1 MTTSRSRRR
10 QGRHW
15 QPPWRRGPGCHGG
28 SLGEQRRSSAV
39 TVALLGLPNTGKS
52 TLYNRL
58 TGGNAQIANWPGL
71 TVELLRGAMPPDR
84 SGHDYQLVDLPGIHD
99 LSGSSEDEA
108 VVQRFLRHTP
118 PDLLLVVLNA
128 SHIASQLRFLLQLR
142 ALAIPTVVALNM
154 SDEARRFGITIDAI
168 GLGVALGM
176 PVLAVSARRNQGIHE
191 LIDRVHQLGEAL
203 GVPHEADLNQA
214 LAEIPQEWVD
224 GLLAA
229 HVQLPP
235 RLRNRRT
242 RQVDRLLLHPL
253 VGLVL
258 FLGIVLALFQL
269 LYAVGAPAQQLVG
282 SAIDWI
288 QSALLEPALVAL
300 NTPPLLCDFLID
312 GVWLGVGT
320 VAAFLPI
327 IFLFYLVLAVVED
340 SGYLP
345 RAAFLMDG
353 FMRWLGLD
361 GRAFVLQVIGF
372 GCNVPSIMGTRVIRD
387 RGMRLLS
394 MLVIPFALCQA
405 RLTVFLFMADVFFP
419 RPWWAPGLVV
429 FAFYVLSFVAVVI
442 TGLLFKRAY
451 PSQEAFVLE
460 LPPYRTPSPSTILR
474 RGWTQMLNFMATTR
488 SFIVLGAA
496 AIWLLTHLPPGAA
509 AGSGATIAD
518 GIGGLFQPLL
528 APIGMNPA
536 LTVSLFF
543 GFIAK
548 EILLGAMAVI
558 YKTSEAGLGGVI
570 GGLITPLQALSFMTF
585 VLLYTPCLGTV
596 AAQLQESKSR
606 KFSLLSLGWSLLLA
620 WLLALVVFQGGRLL
634 GFS

>member
-1 MTTSRSRRR
+1 MGRAAVPFGLPDPRLIAPLASLAMTASHPGRRKDR
-10 QGRHW
+10 KSGA
-15 QPPWRRGPGCHGG
+15 
-28 SLGEQRRSSAV
+28 L
-39 TVALLGLPNTGKS
+39 TVALLGMPNTGKS

-71 TVELLRGAMPPDR
+71 TV
-84 SGHDYQLVDLPGIHD
+84 
-99 LSGSSEDEA
+99 
-108 VVQRFLRHTP
+108 QRFLRHTP

-128 SHIASQLRFLLQLR
+128 TQISSQLRLLLQLK

-154 SDEARRFGITIDAI
+154 SDEARHFGITIDTG
-168 GLGVALGM
+168 GLAESPGL
-176 PVLAVSARRNQGIHE
+176 PVLAVSARRNQGMHK
-191 LIDRVHQLGEAL
+191 LIGRVHQ
-203 GVPHEADLNQA
+203 P
-214 LAEIPQEWVD
+214 WVE
-224 GLLAA
+224 GLLAR

-235 RLRNRRT
+235 RLINRRT
-242 RQVDRLLLHPL
+242 RLADRVLLDPL
-253 VGLVL
+253 LGLLL

-269 LYAVGAPAQQLVG
+269 LFAVGAPAQDLMG
-282 SAIDWI
+282 NGIDWI
-288 QSALLEPALVAL
+288 QTAILEPVLAAL
-300 NTPPLLCDFLID
+300 NAPPFLRDFLVD

-320 VAAFLPI
+320 VATFLPI

-353 FMRWLGLD
+353 FMRWIGLD

-372 GCNVPSIMGTRVIRD
+372 GCNVPSILGTRVIRD

-405 RLTVFLFMADVFFP
+405 RLTVFLFMAAVFFP
-419 RPWWAPGLVV
+419 KPWWAPGLVV
-429 FAFYVLSFVAVVI
+429 FGFYVLSFVAVVI

-460 LPPYRTPSPSTILR
+460 LPPYRTPSLSTILR
-474 RGWTQMLNFMATTR
+474 RGWTQTLNFLATTR
-488 SFIVLGAA
+488 TFIVLGAA
-496 AIWLLTHLPPGAA
+496 AIWLLTNLPLGAVQ
-509 AGSGATIAD
+509 GNGASIAD
-518 GIGGLFQPLL
+518 GIGRLFQPLL

-543 GFIAK
+543 GVIAK

-558 YKTSEAGLGGVI
+558 YKTSETDLAGVI
-570 GGLITPLQALSFMTF
+570 DSLITPLQSLSFMTF

-606 KFSLLSLGWSLLLA
+606 S
-620 WLLALVVFQGGRLL
+620 LALVVFQGGRLL
-634 GFS
+634 GFGL

>member
-1 MTTSRSRRR
+1 MTTTRRR
-10 QGRHW
+10 
-15 QPPWRRGPGCHGG
+15 RRGRNCHGG
-28 SLGEQRRSSAV
+28 SGGLQRRSDAI
-39 TVALLGLPNTGKS
+39 TVALLGMPNTGKS

-71 TVELLRGAMPPDR
+71 TVELLRGTMPADR
-84 SGHDYQLVDLPGIHD
+84 SGRAYQLVDLPGIHD

-128 SHIASQLRFLLQLR
+128 TQIASQLRFLLQLK
-142 ALAIPTVVALNM
+142 ALALPMVVALNM
-154 SDEARRFGITIDAI
+154 SDEARRFGLTIDAR
-168 GLGVALGM
+168 GLGEALGL

-191 LIDRVHQLGEAL
+191 LIDRVHQLGEGGDAE
-203 GVPHEADLNQA
+203 GNGGEGPNAVPRQACLDRA
-214 LAEIPQEWVD
+214 LAEVPQERVD
-224 GLLAA
+224 ALLAQ

-235 RLRNRRT
+235 RLLNRRT
-242 RQVDRLLLHPL
+242 RLADRLLLHPL
-253 VGLVL
+253 VGLLL

-269 LYAVGAPAQQLVG
+269 LYALGAPAQDLVG
-282 SAIDWI
+282 SGIDWI
-288 QSALLEPALVAL
+288 QASILEPALAAI
-300 NTPPLLCDFLID
+300 NTPQFLRDFLID

-320 VAAFLPI
+320 VATFLPI
-327 IFLFYLVLAVVED
+327 IFFFYLVLAVVED

-429 FAFYVLSFVAVVI
+429 FGFYVLSFVAVVI
-442 TGLLFKRAY
+442 TGLLFQRTY
-451 PSQEAFVLE
+451 PSKEAFVLE
-460 LPPYRTPSPSTILR
+460 LPPYRAPSVSTILR
-474 RGWTQMLNFMATTR
+474 RGWTQMLNFMVTTR

-496 AIWLLTHLPPGAA
+496 AIWLLTHLPPGAVQ
-509 AGSGATIAD
+509 GSGATMAD
-518 GIGGLFQPLL
+518 GIGQLFQPLL
-528 APIGMNPA
+528 APIGMNPG

-606 KFSLLSLGWSLLLA
+606 TLALLSLGWSLLLA
-620 WLLALVVFQGGRLL
+620 WLMALVVFQGGRLL
-634 GFS
+634 GFG

>member
-1 MTTSRSRRR
+1 MKRARSRR
-10 QGRHW
+10 H
-15 QPPWRRGPGCHGG
+15 GCHGT
-28 SLGEQRRSSAV
+28 SSGDAAQQGVV

-71 TVELLRGAMPPDR
+71 TVELLRGAMPADR
-84 SGHDYQLVDLPGIHD
+84 SGRPYQLVDLPGIHD
-99 LSGSSEDEA
+99 LSGTSEDEA

-128 SHIASQLRFLLQLR
+128 SQIASQLRFLLQLR
-142 ALAIPTVVALNM
+142 ALAIPTAVALNM
-154 SDEARRFGITIDAI
+154 SDEARRFGIAIDAH
-168 GLGVALGM
+168 GLGEALGL
-176 PVLAVSARRNQGIHE
+176 PVLAVSARRNQGIRE
-191 LIDRVHQLGEAL
+191 LIERVHQLGEGL
-203 GVPHEADLNQA
+203 NGQRRVADLDQA
-214 LAEIPQEWVD
+214 LTEIPQGRVEA
-224 GLLAA
+224 LLAQ

-235 RLRNRRT
+235 RLVNRRT
-242 RQVDRLLLHPL
+242 RQADRLLLHPL

-258 FLGIVLALFQL
+258 FLAIVMALFQL
-269 LYAVGAPAQQLVG
+269 LYAVGAPAQDLVG
-282 SAIDWI
+282 SCVDWI
-288 QSALLEPALVAL
+288 QMALLEPVLSAL
-300 NTPPLLCDFLID
+300 NAPPLLRDFLID

-320 VAAFLPI
+320 VATFLPI

-361 GRAFVLQVIGF
+361 GRAFVLQIIGF

-429 FAFYVLSFVAVVI
+429 FGFYVLSFVAAII
-442 TGLLFKRAY
+442 TGLMFKRAY
-451 PSQEAFVLE
+451 PSQEAFALE
-460 LPPYRTPSPSTILR
+460 LPPYRTPSLSTILR
-474 RGWTQMLNFMATTR
+474 RGWTQMVNFMVTTR

-496 AIWLLTHLPPGAA
+496 AIWLLTNVPPGAVQ
-509 AGSGATIAD
+509 GSGATIAD
-518 GIGGLFQPLL
+518 WIGGEFQPLV

-570 GGLITPLQALSFMTF
+570 GAAITPLQALSFMTF

-596 AAQLQESKSR
+596 AAQIQESKSR
-606 KFSLLSLGWSLLLA
+606 RFALLSLGWSLMLA
-620 WLLALVVFQGGRLL
+620 WLMALVGFQGGRLL
-634 GFS
+634 GLG